1 MKIFKT
7 DRIILFKANKTLKNL
22 DIIKPKLSVNPFMT
36 QNPEQKPVLVQNNF
50 LNKKKNFF
58 NVEKIGEIPVEEK
71 EIKEGRWTLKE
82 HISFLKAID
91 QYGTNWGKI
100 SSLIPTRT
108 NIQIKTHAN
117 KFLNKL
123 KHFKDETLGIDLTN
137 ITIRNIKDVI
147 NHIKSVNNEYNIF
160 NIFLLISGKN
170 FDKKDKKNSESKYKK
185 KSKNFKGNHVDIFN
199 INNIYN
205 DFEKV
210 DNGEELSKENDV
222 INNNILNNINN
233 SFNNDFFNNLNFITN
248 FNNLDIMSYNLINNL
263 IFTNITNN
271 LTNNIHNQ
279 YLYISNKQLVNP
291 IQNQSSLNNR
301 NEKIDDCVNS
311 KIERK

>member
-22 DIIKPKLSVNPFMT
+22 DIIKPKLSINPFVT

-58 NVEKIGEIPVEEK
+58 NVEKIAEIPVEEK
-71 EIKEGRWTLKE
+71 DIKEGRWTLKE

-91 QYGTNWGKI
+91 QYGVNWGKI
-100 SSLIPTRT
+100 SALIPTRT

-123 KHFKDETLGIDLTN
+123 KNFKDETLGIDLTN
-137 ITIRNIKDVI
+137 SAIRNIKDVI

-170 FDKKDKKNSESKYKK
+170 FDK
-185 KSKNFKGNHVDIFN
+185 NF
-199 INNIYN
+199 
-205 DFEKV
+205 
-210 DNGEELSKENDV
+210 
-222 INNNILNNINN
+222 
-233 SFNNDFFNNLNFITN
+233 
-248 FNNLDIMSYNLINNL
+248 
-263 IFTNITNN
+263 
-271 LTNNIHNQ
+271 
-279 YLYISNKQLVNP
+279 
-291 IQNQSSLNNR
+291 
-301 NEKIDDCVNS
+301 C
-311 KIERK
+311 